1 MNNDYIDY
9 ISQLSHKYIEATE
22 EIKFEWLNEL
32 IFVLYDNNIVELNMD
47 IYNIIDGCFFE

>member
-1 MNNDYIDY
+1 MNNDY